1 MDKLLRL
8 NELIIVDTHLLLMG
22 DTALST
28 ELKNFIFSYV
38 QTFIRDTRT
47 FSY

>member
-8 NELIIVDTHLLLMG
+8 NELIIVDTHLLLKG
-22 DTALST
+22 DTALSIC
-28 ELKNFIFSYV
+28 IFSYV